1 MSEKLLHI
9 YGQKAWHDEVIIVG
23 NKKSLKSLIQALID
37 AIALGAGRAKEVM
50 VTDGEGYDVLILT
63 EDSPWADK
71 EWMQMPLPYT
81 DEIARTQDDDR
92 DGLNLNALN
101 RRLRDTFYK
110 KEK

>member
-1 MSEKLLHI
+1 
-9 YGQKAWHDEVIIVG
+9 
-23 NKKSLKSLIQALID
+23 
-37 AIALGAGRAKEVM
+37 
-50 VTDGEGYDVLILT
+50 
-63 EDSPWADK
+63 
-71 EWMQMPLPYT
+71 MPLPYT